1 MLCCCPMLCFMHTC
15 ATNTN
20 IVGCTNTFQRTQLW
34 RPLEWHVIGLK
45 CNQCKTTFEEWA
57 CLQSHLRVYVQLG
70 WFRVC
75 FCHPSLLQGQAV
87 KWPSKLLLQLVMVM
101 MVMCRQLCSLLWVV
115 GVSYKASA
123 SAAKVAKCHI
133 ADLQISGRD
142 PPALF
147 PSSCYCRWGWW
158 WSFSVEISNV
168 QMNFSPIR

>member
-57 CLQSHLRVYVQLG
+57 CLYSHLRVYVQLG

-87 KWPSKLLLQLVMVM
+87 QWPSKLLLQLVMIWWWCVGNRAA
-101 MVMCRQLCSLLWVV
+101 CFELSEYPIKPLLQLQRWRSVILLTF
-115 GVSYKASA
+115 KFLAET
-123 SAAKVAKCHI
+123 H
-133 ADLQISGRD
+133 L
-142 PPALF
+142 
-147 PSSCYCRWGWW
+147 PSSQVAATADEDGDD
-158 WSFSVEISNV
+158 
-168 QMNFSPIR
+168 FSPIR